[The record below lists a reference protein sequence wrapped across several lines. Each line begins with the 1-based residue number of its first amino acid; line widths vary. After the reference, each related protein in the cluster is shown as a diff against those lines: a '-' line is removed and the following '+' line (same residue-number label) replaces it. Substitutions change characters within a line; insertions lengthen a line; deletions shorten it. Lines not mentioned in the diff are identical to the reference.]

1 MPDCIFCKIIAG
13 EIPSTKIYEDEK
25 VLAFLDIN
33 PINPGHTLV
42 IPKTHSEDLLT
53 ASEDDLVAV
62 IKAVKKIAPAVVR
75 GVGAQG
81 FNLGVNNGEAAGQ
94 IVNHLHFHIMPRFEG
109 DGFKLWG
116 GRQYKE
122 GEIDEYAERIKKFLI
137 SNF

>member
-1 MPDCIFCKIIAG
+1 MAEDCIFCKIIAG
-13 EIPSTKIYEDEK
+13 EIPSAKIYEDDK

-42 IPKTHSEDLLT
+42 IPKAHSGNLSA

-62 IKAVKKIAPAVVR
+62 IKAVKKLAPAVIK

-81 FNLGVNNGEAAGQ
+81 LNLGVNNGAAAGQ

-109 DGFKLWG
+109 DGYQLWG
-116 GRQYKE
+116 GKPYKE
-122 GEIDEYAERIKKFLI
+122 GEMEEVAEKIRKFL
-137 SNF
+137 